1 MAAHSP
7 SAVPEIKG
15 GEAGSPGENLPLLY
29 QGLFTGILRLQT
41 QRQKL
46 PDSESFRRRTKATL
60 QEIER
65 VAIAGGYDGRDVRDA
80 HFAVIAF
87 LDEVILNSK
96 EAVRTEW
103 AQRTLQ
109 QDLFGTTDAGV
120 VFFDK
125 LEQFRSRRD
134 SEQLADVLEV
144 YLLCLLLGFEGRY
157 AGRRGELQGLIE
169 SLRMRVEYMRGPAG
183 QATPVLSAT
192 PAPLPASKRTDR
204 RLVFATLGLVIF
216 TLLLFL
222 FLRSGLVSIAE
233 ELRTGIL

>member
-1 MAAHSP
+1 MAARSP

-15 GEAGSPGENLPLLY
+15 GEVGSAGENLPLLY
-29 QGLFTGILRLQT
+29 QGLLTGILRLQT

-46 PDSESFRRRTKATL
+46 SDSESFRRRTKATL

-65 VAIAGGYDGRDVRDA
+65 VAVTGGYDGRDVRDA

-103 AQRTLQ
+103 AQKTLQ

-120 VFFDK
+120 VFFEK

-157 AGRRGELQGLIE
+157 TGRRGELQGLIE
-169 SLRMRVEYMRGPAG
+169 SLRMRVEYIRGPASHV
-183 QATPVLSAT
+183 AEVL
-192 PAPLPASKRTDR
+192 PAPTTLPVSNRTDR
-204 RLVFATLGLVIF
+204 RLAFATLGLVIF

-222 FLRSGLVSIAE
+222 FLRSDLISIAE